1 MKKEWIIIT
10 EINIEINVIFLYYPY
25 IFKGNTMKK
34 LFFLVILAASF
45 SFAQSEP
52 RAHDG
57 FFLNI
62 ALGMGYQS
70 IDFVVEDWQSASDN
84 EAGSATDIDVKIGGR
99 ISYNTLMHLTLA
111 GTTRTET
118 VDYDDDYSDIK
129 PNMSLLGLG
138 VTHYFIGNF
147 FASASCGISQ
157 FRANSDVPI
166 FNATITNK
174 NGEDIN
180 TGFGFQVAAGK
191 EWWVSDNWGIGASAA
206 FLYGFA
212 SNLAETKE
220 SSMGITLRL
229 SATWN

>member
-1 MKKEWIIIT
+1 
-10 EINIEINVIFLYYPY
+10 
-25 IFKGNTMKK
+25 MKK
-34 LFFLVILAASF
+34 LAFLAILGISF

-52 RAHDG
+52 HVHDG
-57 FFLNI
+57 FFLGI

-70 IDFVVEDWQSASDN
+70 IDFVVEDWQNESDN
-84 EAGSATDIDVKIGGR
+84 EAGLATDIDVKVGGR

-111 GTTRTET
+111 GTTRTAT

-129 PNMSLLGLG
+129 PNMSLFGLG
-138 VTHYFIGNF
+138 VTHYFEGNF
-147 FASASCGISQ
+147 FASASCGVSQ

-174 NGEDIN
+174 KSEDIN

-191 EWWVSDNWGIGASAA
+191 EWWVSDNWGIGASTA

-212 SNLAETKE
+212 SNLADTKE